1 MKLTEALKTLKNAGY
16 ICENGGITG
25 YEEEESATREE
36 TLEFIANYIVGN
48 FLKKE
53 CGITDWNYDPANDS
67 YKFFEGQYYKT
78 TGKLNT
84 KFYTTVHGKKV
95 VFLIDDLYVTGGV
108 VDDEPALDKTE
119 LIELLSN
126 I

>member
-16 ICENGGITG
+16 ICENNGIIG
-25 YEEEESATREE
+25 YEEEESATSGE
-36 TLEFIANYIVGN
+36 TLEFIANIVGN
-48 FLKKE
+48 FMKKE

-67 YKFFEGQYYKT
+67 YKFFEGQDYKT
-78 TGKLNT
+78 TGKLKT
-84 KFYTTVHGKKV
+84 KFYTTVHNKKV

-119 LIELLSN
+119 LIELLTN